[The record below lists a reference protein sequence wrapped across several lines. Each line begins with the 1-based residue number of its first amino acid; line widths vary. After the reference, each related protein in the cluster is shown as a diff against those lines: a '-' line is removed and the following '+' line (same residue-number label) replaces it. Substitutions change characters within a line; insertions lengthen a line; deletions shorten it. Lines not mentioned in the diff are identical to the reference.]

1 MVIKL
6 LLKHF
11 AFKQKH
17 IDSFEEGPTLL
28 WVEQVADVSESLAKG
43 VKGSGADASQVGLE
57 FREGHLDGIEIG
69 AVSRQ

>member
-28 WVEQVADVSESLAKG
+28 WVEQVA
-43 VKGSGADASQVGLE
+43 ADASQVGLE